1 MVEDLRLDSL
11 EGVGPVTTRKLSDA
25 GVHNVMDLIVRGPV
39 EIADITGMEKDT
51 AEKIVNKARQH
62 LVEGGLIAKDFVS
75 ASEIYK
81 YRQSIGKITTG
92 TNCLDTLFD
101 GGVETQALTEVY
113 GEFGCGK
120 TQFAHTL
127 SVMVQKSKEEGGLDG
142 SVLYIDTENTFR
154 PERIVSIAQAHDM
167 DPEKVLDRII
177 VARAYNSAHQVLILE
192 ESGPVIEENNVKLI
206 VADSAV
212 GLFRAEYLGR
222 GTLSVR
228 QQKLNHFVHLLSR
241 IAETYNCAALATN
254 QVMASPDV
262 FFGDPTRPIGGN
274 VVAHTSTYRIY
285 FKKSGKK
292 RIARMVDSPHHPEE
306 EVIFALGEAGVIDL
320 EDADKKTKKTA
331 AKKTIKKTK
340 KSEVETPVEDTVEIT
355 PEVETTVDTPEVETT
370 VDTPEVETTVET
382 PEVET
387 TVETPEVETTVET
400 PEVETTVEAPTET
413 PEVKTTSKTPKVKTT
428 SKTPKVEAT
437 AEIESDDLDP
447 AEE

>member
-39 EIADITGMEKDT
+39 EIASITGMEKDT

-62 LVEGGLIAKDFVS
+62 LVDGGLIANHFTS
-75 ASEIYK
+75 ATEIYK
-81 YRQSIGKITTG
+81 HRQSIGKITTG

-101 GGVETQALTEVY
+101 GGIETQALTEVY

-127 SVMVQKSKEEGGLDG
+127 SVMVQKSKEEGGLEG

-154 PERIVSIAQAHDM
+154 PERIVSIAKAHDM
-167 DPEKVLDRII
+167 DPEKVLDNII
-177 VARAYNSAHQVLILE
+177 VARAYNSSHQILILE
-192 ESGPVIEENNVKLI
+192 EAGPVIEENNVKLI

-241 IAETYNCAALATN
+241 IAETYNCAAVATN

-262 FFGDPTRPIGGN
+262 FFGDPTRPVGGN

-306 EVIFALGEAGVIDL
+306 EVIFALGEAGVIDP
-320 EDADKKTKKTA
+320 ENAEKKTTKKSITKKT
-331 AKKTIKKTK
+331 TKKTK
-340 KSEVETPVEDTVEIT
+340 KSEVEA
-355 PEVETTVDTPEVETT
+355 
-370 VDTPEVETTVET
+370 TVET
-382 PEVET
+382 PEVEA
-387 TVETPEVETTVET
+387 TVETPEVEATVET
-400 PEVETTVEAPTET
+400 PEVEATVET
-413 PEVKTTSKTPKVKTT
+413 PEVEATVETPE
-428 SKTPKVEAT
+428 VEAT
-437 AEIESDDLDP
+437 VETPEVEATVETPEVEATVETPEVDATKAEIESDDFDP
-447 AEE
+447 VEG

>member
-39 EIADITGMEKDT
+39 EIAEITGMEKDT

-62 LVEGGLIAKDFVS
+62 LVDGGLIAKHFTS

-81 YRQSIGKITTG
+81 HRQSIGKITTG

-101 GGVETQALTEVY
+101 GGLETQALTEVY

-120 TQFAHTL
+120 TQFAHTM
-127 SVMVQKSKEEGGLDG
+127 SVMVQKTKEEGGLEG

-154 PERIVSIAQAHDM
+154 PERIVSIAQAHEM
-167 DPEKVLDRII
+167 DPEKVLDNII
-177 VARAYNSAHQVLILE
+177 VARAYNSAHQTLILE
-192 ESGPVIEENNVKLI
+192 EAGPIIEENNIKLI

-212 GLFRAEYLGR
+212 GLFRSEYLGR
-222 GTLSVR
+222 GTLSNR

-241 IAETYNCAALATN
+241 IAETYNCAAIATN

-306 EVIFALGEAGVIDL
+306 EVIFALGEAGVIDP
-320 EDADKKTKKTA
+320 EEAEKKTKKT
-331 AKKTIKKTK
+331 TK
-340 KSEVETPVEDTVEIT
+340 KATTKKAKE
-355 PEVETTVDTPEVETT
+355 PEVVPE
-370 VDTPEVETTVET
+370 VET
-382 PEVET
+382 PEVEAT
-387 TVETPEVETTVET
+387 PEAPEVETPAETPEVESA
-400 PEVETTVEAPTET
+400 PEVETAEAPTVDAEADDSE
-413 PEVKTTSKTPKVKTT
+413 P
-428 SKTPKVEAT
+428 VE
-437 AEIESDDLDP
+437 E
-447 AEE
+447 

>member
-25 GVHNVMDLIVRGPV
+25 GVHNVMDLVVRGPV
-39 EIADITGMEKDT
+39 EIASITGMEKDT

-62 LVEGGLIAKDFVS
+62 LVDGGLIANHFTS
-75 ASEIYK
+75 ATEIYK
-81 YRQSIGKITTG
+81 HRQSIGKITTG

-101 GGVETQALTEVY
+101 GGIETQALTEVY

-120 TQFAHTL
+120 TQFAHTM
-127 SVMVQKSKEEGGLDG
+127 SVMVQKSKEEGGLEG

-154 PERIVSIAQAHDM
+154 PERIVSIAKAHDM
-167 DPEKVLDRII
+167 DPEKVLDNII
-177 VARAYNSAHQVLILE
+177 VARAYNSSHQILILE
-192 ESGPVIEENNVKLI
+192 EAGPVIEENNVKLI

-241 IAETYNCAALATN
+241 IAETYNCAAIATN

-306 EVIFALGEAGVIDL
+306 EVIFALAEAGVVDP
-320 EDADKKTKKTA
+320 EEAEKKTTKKST
-331 AKKTIKKTK
+331 AKKATKKTK
-340 KSEVETPVEDTVEIT
+340 KSEVEA
-355 PEVETTVDTPEVETT
+355 
-370 VDTPEVETTVET
+370 TVET
-382 PEVET
+382 PEVEA
-387 TVETPEVETTVET
+387 TVETPEVEATVET
-400 PEVETTVEAPTET
+400 PEVEATVET
-413 PEVKTTSKTPKVKTT
+413 PEVEAETPKVDAT
-428 SKTPKVEAT
+428 T
-437 AEIESDDLDP
+437 AEIESDDFDP
-447 AEE
+447 VEE